1 MADDETSITN
11 RTHTMLSDQPY
22 LQSWRPVYELSSAV
36 LWFTSMN
43 TALCLSFFSPLPLSG
58 FLATASV
65 CASMTVLRLGQA
77 LPRWQQHRRL
87 KGQPLSFLALNPQQ
101 CQKLQQDNQQKGL
114 WLGWGFEWQRE
125 HGQKAW
131 DLMKS
136 DNMPAKSEA
145 SMGAHWIHSMADH
158 EQPLFQPLEH
168 VQMHTMVIG
177 VPGSGKTR
185 LFDLL
190 VTQAVLR
197 GEPVIIIDPKGDHD
211 LASHTLRSCELLGQR
226 QRFMTFHPGFPS
238 ESVRINL
245 LQNFNRSSELASR
258 IAGLMPSSGNNAP
271 FQAFAQKAVDA
282 VAQGYLLCGQRPTLV
297 LIRQGLESGVTQ
309 LLIRALTAVCSQHN
323 PDAEKVVTTR
333 SKQPKPKNQRQP
345 SSKSEQRAQIWVNY
359 YRDAIMPES
368 PCTDVE
374 GLISLFEHDRAH
386 YSKMIATLLPI
397 LGMLTGG
404 ALAELLSP
412 DPTDINDSR
421 PCTHTTTLIEQQKVM
436 YFGLDSLSDPMV
448 GKSIGQLL
456 LADLAAVAGDRYN
469 YSQQT
474 SSQGAEQQDKPINLF
489 VDEAA
494 EVLCPQLLSL
504 LNKGRGAK
512 FRCYVATQTL
522 ADFEAQLGS
531 QAAAQQFIDNC
542 NHLICLRTQNPETQ
556 KFITDKLPPV
566 RYRYFIR
573 NQGISTDANR
583 PMEFSG
589 NLSEQQLEETGDL
602 FPPQLLGELPNLE
615 YIARLGGG
623 RLLKA
628 RIPIIK
634 EPK

>member
-1 MADDETSITN
+1 
-11 RTHTMLSDQPY
+11 MLSDQPY
-22 LQSWRPVYELSSAV
+22 LQSWRPLYELWSAA
-36 LWFTSMN
+36 LWFTTMN
-43 TALCLSFFSPLPLSG
+43 TTLCLSFFSPLPLSG
-58 FLATASV
+58 FLATAAV
-65 CASMTVLRLGQA
+65 CAVMATLRLAQA
-77 LPRWQQHRRL
+77 LPRWQQHRRIQ
-87 KGQPLSFLALNPQQ
+87 GQPLSFLSLDHQQ
-101 CQKLQQDNQQKGL
+101 CQRLQQDNQAKGL
-114 WLGWGFEWQRE
+114 WLGWGFEWRRE
-125 HGQKAW
+125 HGQRAW
-131 DLMKS
+131 DLLRS
-136 DNMPAKSEA
+136 DNLPAKSEK
-145 SMGAHWIHSMADH
+145 SMGAHWIHGME
-158 EQPLFQPLEH
+158 EQEQALFQPLAQ
-168 VQMHTMVIG
+168 VQMHTLVIG

-211 LASHTLRSCELLGQR
+211 LASHTLRSCELSGQR
-226 QRFMTFHPGFPS
+226 QRFLKFHPGFPA

-258 IAGLMPSSGNNAP
+258 IAGLMPSGGDNAP

-282 VAQGYLLCGQRPTLV
+282 VVQGYLLCGQRPTLV
-297 LIRQGLESGVTQ
+297 MIRQGLEAGVTG
-309 LLIRALTAVCSQHN
+309 LLIRALTVVCSQHDPEAAKHVN
-323 PDAEKVVTTR
+323 AQV
-333 SKQPKPKNQRQP
+333 KQPPFKAEPLAK
-345 SSKSEQRAQIWVNY
+345 AWVNY
-359 YRDAIMPES
+359 YRESIMPEH

-412 DPTDINDSR
+412 DPTDIDDSR
-421 PCTHTTTLIEQQKVM
+421 PCTQTTALIEQHKVM
-436 YFGLDSLSDPMV
+436 VFGLDSLSDPMV
-448 GKSIGQLL
+448 GKAIGQLL

-469 YSQQT
+469 YT
-474 SSQGAEQQDKPINLF
+474 TDDKPVNLF

-504 LNKGRGAK
+504 LNKGRGAQ
-512 FRCYVATQTL
+512 FRLTVATQTL

-531 QAAAQQFIDNC
+531 SAAAQQVIDNC
-542 NHLICLRTQNPETQ
+542 NHLICLRTQNPQTQ
-556 KFITDKLPPV
+556 QFITDKLPPV
-566 RYRYFIR
+566 RYRYFTR
-573 NQGISTDANR
+573 NQGVRTDASQ
-583 PMEFSG
+583 PMAFTG

-628 RIPIIK
+628 RIPILT
-634 EPK
+634 EPPAGE

>member
-1 MADDETSITN
+1 MQYDKSY
-11 RTHTMLSDQPY
+11 R
-22 LQSWRPVYELSSAV
+22 QSWRPVYELSSAA
-36 LWFTSMN
+36 LWFSAMN
-43 TALCLSFFSPLPLSG
+43 VAYTLSFFSSLPLIG
-58 FLATASV
+58 FVLTSSFCAT
-65 CASMTVLRLGQA
+65 MMITRLTQA

-87 KGQPLSFLALNPQQ
+87 KGKKLVLLKLTQKQCLALQN
-101 CQKLQQDNQQKGL
+101 KNQEQGV
-114 WLGWGFEWQRE
+114 WLGWGFEWQRL
-125 HGQKAW
+125 HGQRAW
-131 DLMKS
+131 DLLRS
-136 DNMPAKSEA
+136 DNLPAKSEKT
-145 SMGAHWIHSMADH
+145 MGAGWIHGMEEH
-158 EQPLFQPLEH
+158 EESLYQPLEQI
-168 VQMHTMVIG
+168 QMHTMVIG

-197 GEPVIIIDPKGDHD
+197 NEPVIIIDPKGDHD
-211 LASHTLRSCELLGQR
+211 LASHTLRSCELSGNKH
-226 QRFMTFHPGFPS
+226 RFMKFHPGFPADS
-238 ESVRINL
+238 IRINL

-258 IAGLMPSSGNNAP
+258 ISGLMPSGGDNAP

-282 VAQGYLLCGQRPTLV
+282 VVQGYLLCGQRPTLV
-297 LIRQGLESGVTQ
+297 MIRQGLEGGVTK
-309 LLIRALTAVCSQHN
+309 LLIQALTIVCTQHTAQASNVIQSSDSKGKKN
-323 PDAEKVVTTR
+323 PDTIARRWIEFYREKV
-333 SKQPKPKNQRQP
+333 
-345 SSKSEQRAQIWVNY
+345 
-359 YRDAIMPES
+359 MPES

-386 YSKMIATLLPI
+386 YGKMIATLLPA

-404 ALAELLSP
+404 PLARLLSP
-412 DPTDINDSR
+412 DPTDIDDLR
-421 PCTHTTTLIEQQKVM
+421 PCTHTANLIEQNKVM

-448 GKSIGQLL
+448 GKAIGQLL

-469 YSQQT
+469 YSSQESQQD
-474 SSQGAEQQDKPINLF
+474 DKPINLF

-512 FRCYVATQTL
+512 FRLYVATQTL

-531 QAAAQQFIDNC
+531 EAAAQQFIDNC
-542 NHLICLRTQNPETQ
+542 NHLICLRTQNPDTQ

-573 NQGISTDANR
+573 NQGISTDANH
-583 PMEFSG
+583 PMEFTG

-615 YIARLGGG
+615 YVARLGGG
-623 RLLKA
+623 RLLKG
-628 RIPIIK
+628 RIPIICS
-634 EPK
+634 PKS

>member
-1 MADDETSITN
+1 MI
-11 RTHTMLSDQPY
+11 SDRPY
-22 LQSWRPVYELSSAV
+22 LQNWRPVYELSSSV
-36 LWFTSMN
+36 VWFSAMI
-43 TALCLSFFSPLPLSG
+43 TAYTLSFFSSLPQIG
-58 FLATASV
+58 FVLTASF
-65 CASMTVLRLGQA
+65 CATMMAIRLSQA
-77 LPRWQQHRRL
+77 LPRWQQHQRL
-87 KGQPLSFLALNPQQ
+87 KGKKLALLELTSKQ
-101 CQKLQQDNQQKGL
+101 CHSLQTKNREQGV
-114 WLGWGFEWQRE
+114 WLGWGFEWQRI
-125 HGQKAW
+125 HGQRAW
-131 DLMKS
+131 DLLRN
-136 DNMPAKSEA
+136 DNLPAKSENT
-145 SMGAHWIHSMADH
+145 MGAGWIHGMEEH
-158 EQPLFQPLEH
+158 EERLYQPLEQI
-168 VQMHTMVIG
+168 QMHTMVIG

-197 GEPVIIIDPKGDHD
+197 NEPVIIVDPKGDHD
-211 LASHTLRSCELLGQR
+211 LASHTLRSCGLPGNQY
-226 QRFMTFHPGFPS
+226 RFMKFHPGFPADS
-238 ESVRINL
+238 IRINL

-258 IAGLMPSSGNNAP
+258 ISGLMPSGGDNAP

-282 VAQGYLLCGQRPTLV
+282 VVQGYLLCGQRPTLV
-297 LIRQGLESGVTQ
+297 MIRQGLEGGVTR
-309 LLIRALTAVCSQHN
+309 LLIKALTIVCTRHQAQAADVIPGIDTKNKNN
-323 PDAEKVVTTR
+323 PEHIARRWIDFYRNKV
-333 SKQPKPKNQRQP
+333 
-345 SSKSEQRAQIWVNY
+345 
-359 YRDAIMPES
+359 MPES

-386 YSKMIATLLPI
+386 YGKMIATLLPA

-404 ALAELLSP
+404 PLARLLSP
-412 DPTDINDSR
+412 DPTDIDDLR
-421 PCTHTTTLIEQQKVM
+421 PCTHTAHLIEQNKVM

-448 GKSIGQLL
+448 GKAIGQLL

-469 YSQQT
+469 Y
-474 SSQGAEQQDKPINLF
+474 ADNADKPINLF

-512 FRCYVATQTL
+512 FRLYVATQTL

-531 QAAAQQFIDNC
+531 KAAAQQFIDNC
-542 NHLICLRTQNPETQ
+542 NHLICLRTQNPDTQ

-583 PMEFSG
+583 PMEFTG

-615 YIARLGGG
+615 YVARLGGG
-623 RLLKA
+623 RLLKG
-628 RIPIIK
+628 RIPILCS
-634 EPK
+634 PKS

>member
-1 MADDETSITN
+1 MI
-11 RTHTMLSDQPY
+11 SDQPY
-22 LQSWRPVYELSSAV
+22 LQSWRPIYEFSSAV
-36 LWFTSMN
+36 LWFSSLN
-43 TALCLSFFSPLPLSG
+43 IALTLSFFSPLPLNA
-58 FLATASV
+58 FIATASLSGV
-65 CASMTVLRLGQA
+65 MTVFRLVQA
-77 LPRWQQHRRL
+77 LPRWQQHRRI
-87 KGQPLSFLALNPQQ
+87 KGKPLSFLTLDQKQ
-101 CQKLQQDNQQKGL
+101 CQTLRHDNQLKGL

-131 DLMKS
+131 DLLRS
-136 DNMPAKSEA
+136 DNLPAKSEKT
-145 SMGAHWIHSMADH
+145 MGAHWIHGMADH
-158 EQPLFQPLEH
+158 EQPLYQPLEH
-168 VQMHTMVIG
+168 IEMHTMVIG

-211 LASHTLRSCELLGQR
+211 LASHTLRSCELSGNKH
-226 QRFMTFHPGFPS
+226 RFMKFHPGFPADS
-238 ESVRINL
+238 IRINL
-245 LQNFNRSSELASR
+245 LQHFNRSSELASR
-258 IAGLMPSSGNNAP
+258 IAGLMPSGGDNAP

-282 VAQGYLLCGQRPTLV
+282 VVQGYLLCGQKPTLV
-297 LIRQGLESGVTQ
+297 LIRQGLEAGVGK
-309 LLIRALTAVCSQHN
+309 LLTRALAVVCLPHF
-323 PDAEKVVTTR
+323 PEAEKTVHAQEKDFVSPPNPRNKTHIRETPVDLLTR
-333 SKQPKPKNQRQP
+333 RWIN
-345 SSKSEQRAQIWVNY
+345 V
-359 YRDAIMPES
+359 YREKVMPDH

-386 YSKMIATLLPI
+386 YSKMIATLLPV

-404 ALAELLSP
+404 PLAKLLSP
-412 DPTDINDSR
+412 NPTDIDDLR
-421 PCTHTTTLIEQQKVM
+421 PCTQTAQLIEQQKVM

-448 GKSIGQLL
+448 GKAIGQLL

-469 YSQQT
+469 YSSHDLPKNAQAQ
-474 SSQGAEQQDKPINLF
+474 KPINLF

-504 LNKGRGAK
+504 LNKGRGAQ
-512 FRCYVATQTL
+512 FRLYVATQTL

-531 QAAAQQFIDNC
+531 AAAAQQFIDNC
-542 NHLICLRTQNPETQ
+542 NHLICLRTQNPDTQ

-573 NQGISTDANR
+573 SQGMSTDTNK
-583 PMEFSG
+583 PMEFTG

-623 RLLKA
+623 RLLKS
-628 RIPIIK
+628 RIPILTT
-634 EPK
+634 PKHR

>member
-1 MADDETSITN
+1 MI
-11 RTHTMLSDQPY
+11 SDKPY

-43 TALCLSFFSPLPLSG
+43 IAITLMFFSSLPTVGFIVTTALCG
-58 FLATASV
+58 TITLA
-65 CASMTVLRLGQA
+65 RLAQA
-77 LPRWQQHRRL
+77 LPRWQRHQRL
-87 KGQPLSFLALNPQQ
+87 KGKKLTLFTLTAKQ
-101 CQKLQQDNQQKGL
+101 CQTLQQQNNDKGV
-114 WLGWGFEWQRE
+114 WLGWGFEWQRQ
-125 HGQKAW
+125 HGQLAW
-131 DLMKS
+131 DLLRS
-136 DNMPAKSEA
+136 DNQPAKSE
-145 SMGAHWIHSMADH
+145 SIMGAGWIHGMEEH
-158 EQPLFQPLEH
+158 EQTLFQPLAQ

-197 GEPVIIIDPKGDHD
+197 NEPVIIIDPKGDHD
-211 LASHTLRSCELLGQR
+211 LASHTLRSCELSGSQR
-226 QRFMTFHPGFPS
+226 RFMKFHPGFPS
-238 ESVRINL
+238 DSIRINL

-258 IAGLMPSSGNNAP
+258 IAGLMPSGGDNAP

-282 VAQGYLLCGQRPTLV
+282 VVQGYLLCGQRPTLV
-297 LIRQGLESGVTQ
+297 LIRQGLEGGVTQ
-309 LLIRALTAVCSQHN
+309 LLIRALTAVCSIHF
-323 PDAEKVVTTR
+323 PEAEK
-333 SKQPKPKNQRQP
+333 KIA
-345 SSKSEQRAQIWVNY
+345 SKSQQNKVNQETIAHRWIELYREQ
-359 YRDAIMPES
+359 IMPEN

-386 YSKMIATLLPI
+386 YGKMIATLLPA

-404 ALAELLSP
+404 PLARLLSP
-412 DPTDINDSR
+412 DPTDIDDLR
-421 PCTHTTTLIEQQKVM
+421 PCTHTANLIEQNKVM

-448 GKSIGQLL
+448 GKAIGQLL

-469 YSQQT
+469 YSSAHSQQH
-474 SSQGAEQQDKPINLF
+474 SQPINLF

-504 LNKGRGAK
+504 LNKGRGAN
-512 FRCYVATQTL
+512 FRLYVATQTL

-531 QAAAQQFIDNC
+531 EAAAEQFIDNC

-583 PMEFSG
+583 PMEFTG

-615 YIARLGGG
+615 YVARLGGG
-623 RLLKA
+623 RLLKG
-628 RIPIIK
+628 RIPIICSP
-634 EPK
+634 ES

>member
-1 MADDETSITN
+1 MKSEY
-11 RTHTMLSDQPY
+11 PY
-22 LQSWRPVYELSSAV
+22 LQSWRPIYELSSAV
-36 LWFTSMN
+36 VWFTGMKAAY
-43 TALCLSFFSPLPLSG
+43 ALIYTSSLPSIGFMLTSSFCAAMMITR
-58 FLATASV
+58 LA
-65 CASMTVLRLGQA
+65 QA

-87 KGQPLSFLALNPQQ
+87 KGKKLALLKLTQKQ
-101 CQKLQQDNQQKGL
+101 CRTLQQNNQTQGV
-114 WLGWGFEWQRE
+114 WLGWGFEWQRL
-125 HGQKAW
+125 HGQRAW
-131 DLMKS
+131 DLLRS
-136 DNMPAKSEA
+136 DNLPAKSEKT
-145 SMGAHWIHSMADH
+145 MGAGWIHGMEEH
-158 EQPLFQPLEH
+158 EEPLYQPLEQI
-168 VQMHTMVIG
+168 QMHTMVIG

-197 GEPVIIIDPKGDHD
+197 NEPVIIIDPKGDHE
-211 LASHTLRSCELLGQR
+211 LASHTLRSCELSGNKL
-226 QRFMTFHPGFPS
+226 RFMKFHPGFPADS
-238 ESVRINL
+238 IRINL

-258 IAGLMPSSGNNAP
+258 ISGLMPSGGDNAP

-282 VAQGYLLCGQRPTLV
+282 VVQGYLLCGQRPTLV
-297 LIRQGLESGVTQ
+297 MIRQGLEGGVAK
-309 LLIRALTAVCSQHN
+309 LLIQALTIVCTRHTAQAFN
-323 PDAEKVVTTR
+323 IIQGNNNTGKTNTDTVARRWIEFYREKV
-333 SKQPKPKNQRQP
+333 
-345 SSKSEQRAQIWVNY
+345 
-359 YRDAIMPES
+359 MPES

-386 YSKMIATLLPI
+386 YGKMIATLLPA

-404 ALAELLSP
+404 PLARLLSP
-412 DPTDINDSR
+412 DPTDIDDLR
-421 PCTHTTTLIEQQKVM
+421 PCIHTANLIEKNKVM

-448 GKSIGQLL
+448 GKAIGQLL

-469 YSQQT
+469 YSLND
-474 SSQGAEQQDKPINLF
+474 EKPINLF

-512 FRCYVATQTL
+512 FRLYVATQTL

-531 QAAAQQFIDNC
+531 EAAAQQFIDNC
-542 NHLICLRTQNPETQ
+542 NHLICLRTQNPDTQ

-583 PMEFSG
+583 PMEFTG

-615 YIARLGGG
+615 YVARLGGG
-623 RLLKA
+623 RLLKG
-628 RIPIIK
+628 RIPIVCS
-634 EPK
+634 PKP

>member
-1 MADDETSITN
+1 MI
-11 RTHTMLSDQPY
+11 SDRPY
-22 LQSWRPVYELSSAV
+22 LQNWRPIYELSSAV
-36 LWFTSMN
+36 LWFSAMN
-43 TALCLSFFSPLPLSG
+43 TAYTLTFFSSLPLIG
-58 FLATASV
+58 FVLTSAY
-65 CASMTVLRLGQA
+65 CAAMMITRLTQA

-87 KGQPLSFLALNPQQ
+87 KGKKLALLKLTQRQ
-101 CQKLQQDNQQKGL
+101 CQTLQARNQEQCV
-114 WLGWGFEWQRE
+114 WLGWGFEWQRL
-125 HGQKAW
+125 HGQRAW
-131 DLMKS
+131 DLLRS
-136 DNMPAKSEA
+136 DNLPAKSEKT
-145 SMGAHWIHSMADH
+145 MGAGWIHGMEEH
-158 EQPLFQPLEH
+158 EEPLYQPLEQI
-168 VQMHTMVIG
+168 QMHTMVIG

-197 GEPVIIIDPKGDHD
+197 NEPVIIIDPKGDHD
-211 LASHTLRSCELLGQR
+211 LASHTLRSCELAGNKH
-226 QRFMTFHPGFPS
+226 RFMKFHPGFPADS
-238 ESVRINL
+238 IRINL

-258 IAGLMPSSGNNAP
+258 ISGLMPSGGDNAP

-282 VAQGYLLCGQRPTLV
+282 VVQGYLLCGQRPTLV
-297 LIRQGLESGVTQ
+297 MIRQGLEGGVTK
-309 LLIRALTAVCSQHN
+309 LLIQALTIVCTQHTAQAFNVIQGNDSKNKKN
-323 PDAEKVVTTR
+323 PDAIARRWIEF
-333 SKQPKPKNQRQP
+333 
-345 SSKSEQRAQIWVNY
+345 
-359 YRDAIMPES
+359 YRNTIMPES

-386 YSKMIATLLPI
+386 YGKMIATLLPA

-404 ALAELLSP
+404 PLARLLSP
-412 DPTDINDSR
+412 DPTDIDDLR
-421 PCTHTTTLIEQQKVM
+421 PCTHTANLIEQNKVM

-448 GKSIGQLL
+448 GKAIGQLL

-469 YSQQT
+469 YSSQESQQD
-474 SSQGAEQQDKPINLF
+474 DKPINLF

-512 FRCYVATQTL
+512 FRLYVATQTL

-531 QAAAQQFIDNC
+531 EAAAQQFIDNC
-542 NHLICLRTQNPETQ
+542 NHLICLRTQNPDTQ

-583 PMEFSG
+583 PMEFTG

-615 YIARLGGG
+615 YVARLGGG
-623 RLLKA
+623 RLLKG
-628 RIPIIK
+628 RIPILCS
-634 EPK
+634 PKS

>member
-1 MADDETSITN
+1 MI
-11 RTHTMLSDQPY
+11 SDRPY
-22 LQSWRPVYELSSAV
+22 LQNWRPIYELSSAV
-36 LWFTSMN
+36 VWFSAMN
-43 TALCLSFFSPLPLSG
+43 VAHTLSLFSSLPLIG
-58 FLATASV
+58 FILTSSFCAAMTITRLA
-65 CASMTVLRLGQA
+65 QA
-77 LPRWQQHRRL
+77 IPRWQQHRRL
-87 KGQPLSFLALNPQQ
+87 KGKKLALLKLTIKQ
-101 CQKLQQDNQQKGL
+101 CQSLKTKNQEQGI
-114 WLGWGFEWQRE
+114 WLGWGFEWQRF
-125 HGQKAW
+125 HGQQAW
-131 DLMKS
+131 DLLRS
-136 DNMPAKSEA
+136 DNLPAKSEKT
-145 SMGAHWIHSMADH
+145 MGSGWIHGM
-158 EQPLFQPLEH
+158 EEREERLYQPLEQI
-168 VQMHTMVIG
+168 QMHTMVIG

-197 GEPVIIIDPKGDHD
+197 NEPVIIIDPKGDHD
-211 LASHTLRSCELLGQR
+211 LASHTLRSCELSGNKCQ
-226 QRFMTFHPGFPS
+226 FMKFHPGFPADS
-238 ESVRINL
+238 IRINL

-258 IAGLMPSSGNNAP
+258 ISGLMPSSGDNAP

-282 VAQGYLLCGQRPTLV
+282 VVQGYLLCGQRPTLV
-297 LIRQGLESGVTQ
+297 MIRQGLEGGVTK
-309 LLIRALTAVCSQHN
+309 LLIQALTIVCTQHTAQAFNAIQGNDSKGKKN
-323 PDAEKVVTTR
+323 PDAIARRWIEFYREKV
-333 SKQPKPKNQRQP
+333 
-345 SSKSEQRAQIWVNY
+345 
-359 YRDAIMPES
+359 MPES

-386 YSKMIATLLPI
+386 YGKMIATLLPA

-404 ALAELLSP
+404 PLAHLLSP
-412 DPTDINDSR
+412 DPTDIDDLR
-421 PCTHTTTLIEQQKVM
+421 PCTHTANLIEQNKVM

-448 GKSIGQLL
+448 GKAIGQLL

-469 YSQQT
+469 YS
-474 SSQGAEQQDKPINLF
+474 SQESQQDEKPINLF

-512 FRCYVATQTL
+512 FRLYVATQTL

-531 QAAAQQFIDNC
+531 EAAAQQFIDNC
-542 NHLICLRTQNPETQ
+542 NHLICLRTQNPDTQ

-583 PMEFSG
+583 PMEFTG

-615 YIARLGGG
+615 YVARLGGG
-623 RLLKA
+623 RLLKG
-628 RIPIIK
+628 RIPILCS
-634 EPK
+634 PKS

>member
-1 MADDETSITN
+1 MI
-11 RTHTMLSDQPY
+11 SDRPY
-22 LQSWRPVYELSSAV
+22 LQNWRPIYELSSSAV
-36 LWFTSMN
+36 WFSAMI
-43 TALCLSFFSPLPLSG
+43 TAYTLSFFSSLPLIG
-58 FLATASV
+58 FVLTSASCGV
-65 CASMTVLRLGQA
+65 MMFIRLRQA

-87 KGQPLSFLALNPQQ
+87 KGKKLALLKLTGKKCHSLQTKN
-101 CQKLQQDNQQKGL
+101 QKQGV
-114 WLGWGFEWQRE
+114 WLGWGFEWQRL
-125 HGQKAW
+125 HGQRAW
-131 DLMKS
+131 DLLRS
-136 DNMPAKSEA
+136 DNLPAKSEKN
-145 SMGAHWIHSMADH
+145 MGAGWIHGMEEH
-158 EQPLFQPLEH
+158 EEPLYQPLEQA
-168 VQMHTMVIG
+168 QMHTMVIG

-197 GEPVIIIDPKGDHD
+197 NEPVIIVDPKGDHD
-211 LASHTLRSCELLGQR
+211 LASHTLRSCELSGNQY
-226 QRFMTFHPGFPS
+226 RFMKFHPGFPANS
-238 ESVRINL
+238 IRINL

-258 IAGLMPSSGNNAP
+258 ISGLMPSGGDNAP

-282 VAQGYLLCGQRPTLV
+282 VVQGYLLCGQRPTLV
-297 LIRQGLESGVTQ
+297 MIRQGLEGGVTR
-309 LLIRALTAVCSQHN
+309 LLIRALTIVCTRHLAQAADIIRAKEVKGKN
-323 PDAEKVVTTR
+323 KAEAEAR
-333 SKQPKPKNQRQP
+333 RWI
-345 SSKSEQRAQIWVNY
+345 EF
-359 YRDAIMPES
+359 YRDKVMPET

-386 YSKMIATLLPI
+386 YGKMIATLLPA

-404 ALAELLSP
+404 PLTRLLSP
-412 DPTDINDSR
+412 DPTDTDDLR
-421 PCTHTTTLIEQQKVM
+421 PCTHTASLIEQNKVM

-448 GKSIGQLL
+448 GKAIGQLL

-469 YSQQT
+469 YADSN
-474 SSQGAEQQDKPINLF
+474 DKPINLF

-504 LNKGRGAK
+504 LNKGRGAQ
-512 FRCYVATQTL
+512 FRLYVATQTL

-531 QAAAQQFIDNC
+531 KAAAQQFIDNC
-542 NHLICLRTQNPETQ
+542 NHLVCLRTQNPDTQ

-583 PMEFSG
+583 PMEFTG

-615 YIARLGGG
+615 CVARLGGG
-623 RLLKA
+623 RLLKG
-628 RIPIIK
+628 RIPILCS
-634 EPK
+634 PKS

>member
-1 MADDETSITN
+1 MI
-11 RTHTMLSDQPY
+11 SDQPY

-36 LWFTSMN
+36 VWFTSMN
-43 TALCLSFFSPLPLSG
+43 AAYALIYIRSLPSIGFMLTSSFY
-58 FLATASV
+58 AAMMIT
-65 CASMTVLRLGQA
+65 RLTQA

-87 KGQPLSFLALNPQQ
+87 KGKKLALLKLTPKQ
-101 CQKLQQDNQQKGL
+101 CQKLQQNNQAQGV
-114 WLGWGFEWQRE
+114 WLGWGFQWQRL
-125 HGQKAW
+125 HGQRAW
-131 DLMKS
+131 DLLRS
-136 DNMPAKSEA
+136 DNLPAKSEKT
-145 SMGAHWIHSMADH
+145 MGAGWIHGMEEH
-158 EQPLFQPLEH
+158 EEPLYQPLEQI
-168 VQMHTMVIG
+168 QMHTMVIG

-197 GEPVIIIDPKGDHD
+197 NEPVIIIDPKGDHD
-211 LASHTLRSCELLGQR
+211 LASHTLRSCELSGNKL
-226 QRFMTFHPGFPS
+226 RFMKFHPGFPADS
-238 ESVRINL
+238 IRINL

-258 IAGLMPSSGNNAP
+258 ISGLMPSGGDNAP

-282 VAQGYLLCGQRPTLV
+282 VVQGYLLCGQRPTLV
-297 LIRQGLESGVTQ
+297 MIRQGLEGGVSK
-309 LLIRALTAVCSQHN
+309 LLIKALTVVCSRYN
-323 PDAEKVVTTR
+323 PQAEKIVQGSESKGKINTETVAR
-333 SKQPKPKNQRQP
+333 SWI
-345 SSKSEQRAQIWVNY
+345 EF
-359 YRDAIMPES
+359 YRDKVMPES
-368 PCTDVE
+368 SCTDVE

-386 YSKMIATLLPI
+386 YGKMIATLLPA

-404 ALAELLSP
+404 PLARLLSP
-412 DPTDINDSR
+412 DPTDIDDLR
-421 PCTHTTTLIEQQKVM
+421 PFIHTANLIEKSKVM

-448 GKSIGQLL
+448 GKAIGQLL

-469 YSQQT
+469 YSLND
-474 SSQGAEQQDKPINLF
+474 EKPINLF

-512 FRCYVATQTL
+512 FRLYVATQTL

-531 QAAAQQFIDNC
+531 EAAAQQFIDNC
-542 NHLICLRTQNPETQ
+542 NHLICLRTQNPDTQ

-583 PMEFSG
+583 PMEFTG

-615 YIARLGGG
+615 YVARLGGG
-623 RLLKA
+623 RLLKG
-628 RIPIIK
+628 RIPILCV
-634 EPK
+634 PKS

>member
-1 MADDETSITN
+1 
-11 RTHTMLSDQPY
+11 MLSDQPY

-65 CASMTVLRLGQA
+65 CAGMTVLRLGQA

-87 KGQPLSFLALNPQQ
+87 KGQSLSFLALNPQQ
-101 CQKLQQDNQQKGL
+101 CLKLQQDNEQKGL

-136 DNMPAKSEA
+136 DNMPAKLQN
-145 SMGAHWIHSMADH
+145 SMGAHWIHGMADH
-158 EQPLFQPLEH
+158 EQPLFQPLEQ

-211 LASHTLRSCELLGQR
+211 LASHTQRSCELSGQR
-226 QRFMTFHPGFPS
+226 QRFMKFHPGFPA

-245 LQNFNRSSELASR
+245 LQHFNRSSELASR

-282 VAQGYLLCGQRPTLV
+282 VVQGYLLCGQRPTLV
-297 LIRQGLESGVTQ
+297 LIRQGLESGVTK
-309 LLIRALTAVCSQHN
+309 LLIRALTMVCTQHQAQ
-323 PDAEKVVTTR
+323 AEKAVAQQA
-333 SKQPKPKNQRQP
+333 KQPQPKNQRQP
-345 SSKSEQRAQIWVNY
+345 SSKSEQLAKAWINY
-359 YRDAIMPES
+359 YRDEIMPEH

-404 ALAELLSP
+404 ALADLLSP
-412 DPTDINDSR
+412 DPTNINDHR
-421 PCTHTTTLIEQQKVM
+421 PCTQTTALVEQQKVM

-469 YSQQT
+469 YSMQEGEKQ
-474 SSQGAEQQDKPINLF
+474 AKPINLF

-531 QAAAQQFIDNC
+531 EAAAQQFIDNC

-573 NQGISTDANR
+573 NQGVSTDANR
-583 PMEFSG
+583 PMEFTG

-628 RIPIIK
+628 RIPILT
-634 EPK
+634 EPQH

>member
-1 MADDETSITN
+1 MI
-11 RTHTMLSDQPY
+11 SDQPY
-22 LQSWRPVYELSSAV
+22 LQSWRPVYEMSSAV
-36 LWFTSMN
+36 VWFTGMN
-43 TALCLSFFSPLPLSG
+43 AAYALIHISSLPAIGFILTSSFCAAMMITR
-58 FLATASV
+58 LA
-65 CASMTVLRLGQA
+65 QA

-87 KGQPLSFLALNPQQ
+87 KGKNLALLKLTQKQ
-101 CQKLQQDNQQKGL
+101 CQNLQHKNQAQGV
-114 WLGWGFEWQRE
+114 WLGWGFEWQRL
-125 HGQKAW
+125 HGQRAW
-131 DLMKS
+131 DLLRS
-136 DNMPAKSEA
+136 DNLPAKSEKN
-145 SMGAHWIHSMADH
+145 MGAGWIHGMEEH
-158 EQPLFQPLEH
+158 EEPLYQPLEQI
-168 VQMHTMVIG
+168 QMHTMVIG

-197 GEPVIIIDPKGDHD
+197 NEPVIIIDPKGDHD
-211 LASHTLRSCELLGQR
+211 LACHTQRSCELSGNKL
-226 QRFMTFHPGFPS
+226 RFMKFHPGFPADS
-238 ESVRINL
+238 IRINL

-258 IAGLMPSSGNNAP
+258 ISGLIPSGGDNAP

-282 VAQGYLLCGQRPTLV
+282 VVQGYLLCGQRPTLV
-297 LIRQGLESGVTQ
+297 MIRQGLEGGVAK
-309 LLIRALTAVCSQHN
+309 LLIQALTNVCTRHTAQAFNIIQSNNSKGKTN
-323 PDAEKVVTTR
+323 PDTVARRWIDFYREKV
-333 SKQPKPKNQRQP
+333 
-345 SSKSEQRAQIWVNY
+345 
-359 YRDAIMPES
+359 MPES

-386 YSKMIATLLPI
+386 YGKMIATLLPA

-404 ALAELLSP
+404 PLARLLSP
-412 DPTDINDSR
+412 DPTDIDDLR
-421 PCTHTTTLIEQQKVM
+421 PCIHTANLIEKNKVM

-448 GKSIGQLL
+448 GKAIGQLL

-469 YSQQT
+469 YSLND
-474 SSQGAEQQDKPINLF
+474 EKPINLF

-512 FRCYVATQTL
+512 FRLYVATQTL

-531 QAAAQQFIDNC
+531 EAAAQQFIDNC
-542 NHLICLRTQNPETQ
+542 NHLICLRTQNPDTQ
-556 KFITDKLPPV
+556 KFITNKLPPV

-583 PMEFSG
+583 PMEFTG

-615 YIARLGGG
+615 YVARLGGG
-623 RLLKA
+623 RLLKG
-628 RIPIIK
+628 RIPIICS
-634 EPK
+634 PKP

>member
-1 MADDETSITN
+1 MF
-11 RTHTMLSDQPY
+11 SDKPY
-22 LQSWRPVYELSSAV
+22 LQSWRPIYELSSAV
-36 LWFTSMN
+36 VWFTGMN
-43 TALCLSFFSPLPLSG
+43 AAYALMYISSLPSIGFMLTSSF
-58 FLATASV
+58 
-65 CASMTVLRLGQA
+65 CAAMMITRLTQA

-87 KGQPLSFLALNPQQ
+87 KGKKLALFKLTQKQ
-101 CQKLQQDNQQKGL
+101 CQNLQQKNQTQGV
-114 WLGWGFEWQRE
+114 WLGWGFEWKRL
-125 HGQKAW
+125 HGQRAW
-131 DLMKS
+131 DLLRS
-136 DNMPAKSEA
+136 DNLPAKSEKT
-145 SMGAHWIHSMADH
+145 MGAGWVHGMEEH
-158 EQPLFQPLEH
+158 EEPLYQPLEQI
-168 VQMHTMVIG
+168 QMHTMVIG

-197 GEPVIIIDPKGDHD
+197 NEPVIIIDPKGDHD
-211 LASHTLRSCELLGQR
+211 LASHTLRSCELSGNKL
-226 QRFMTFHPGFPS
+226 RFMKFHPGFPADS
-238 ESVRINL
+238 IRINL

-258 IAGLMPSSGNNAP
+258 ISGLMPSGGDNAP

-282 VAQGYLLCGQRPTLV
+282 VVQGYLLCGQRPTLV
-297 LIRQGLESGVTQ
+297 LIRQGLEGGVTG
-309 LLIRALTAVCSQHN
+309 LLIRALTAVCSTYC
-323 PDAEKVVTTR
+323 PGAEKKIT
-333 SKQPKPKNQRQP
+333 
-345 SSKSEQRAQIWVNY
+345 SKSQQGKSNQDTVAHRWIAFYREQ
-359 YRDAIMPES
+359 IMPDN

-386 YSKMIATLLPI
+386 YGKMIATLLPA

-404 ALAELLSP
+404 PLARLLSP
-412 DPTDINDSR
+412 DPTDIDDLR
-421 PCTHTTTLIEQQKVM
+421 PCTHTANLIEQNKVM

-448 GKSIGQLL
+448 GKAIGQLL

-469 YSQQT
+469 YSSTNDQ
-474 SSQGAEQQDKPINLF
+474 PINLF

-512 FRCYVATQTL
+512 FRLYVATQTL

-531 QAAAQQFIDNC
+531 EAAAEQFIDNC

-583 PMEFSG
+583 PMEFTG

-615 YIARLGGG
+615 YVARLGGG
-623 RLLKA
+623 RLLKG
-628 RIPIIK
+628 RIPIICSP
-634 EPK
+634 ES

>member
-1 MADDETSITN
+1 MI
-11 RTHTMLSDQPY
+11 SDKPY
-22 LQSWRPVYELSSAV
+22 LQSWRPIYELSSAV

-43 TALCLSFFSPLPLSG
+43 IAITLMFFSTLPTIGFMVTTALC
-58 FLATASV
+58 ATTTLV
-65 CASMTVLRLGQA
+65 RLTQA
-77 LPRWQQHRRL
+77 LPLWQRHRRL
-87 KGQPLSFLALNPQQ
+87 KGKKLTLLTLTAKQ
-101 CQKLQQDNQQKGL
+101 CQTLQQQNSEKGV
-114 WLGWGFEWQRE
+114 WLGWGFEWQRQ
-125 HGQKAW
+125 HGQLAW
-131 DLMKS
+131 DLLRS
-136 DNMPAKSEA
+136 DNQPAKSE
-145 SMGAHWIHSMADH
+145 SIMGAGWIHGMEEH
-158 EQPLFQPLEH
+158 EQTLFQPLEQ

-197 GEPVIIIDPKGDHD
+197 NEPVIIIDPKGDHD
-211 LASHTLRSCELLGQR
+211 LASHTLRSCELSGSQR
-226 QRFMTFHPGFPS
+226 RFMKFHPGFPADS
-238 ESVRINL
+238 IRINL

-258 IAGLMPSSGNNAP
+258 IAGLMPSGGDNAP

-282 VAQGYLLCGQRPTLV
+282 VVQGYLLCGQRPTLV
-297 LIRQGLESGVTQ
+297 LIRQGLEGGVAR
-309 LLIRALTAVCSQHN
+309 LLIRALTAVCSSHC
-323 PDAEKVVTTR
+323 PEAEKKIT
-333 SKQPKPKNQRQP
+333 
-345 SSKSEQRAQIWVNY
+345 SKSQQGKANQDTVARRWIELYREQT
-359 YRDAIMPES
+359 MPDN

-386 YSKMIATLLPI
+386 YGKMVATLLPV

-404 ALAELLSP
+404 PLARLLSP
-412 DPTDINDSR
+412 DPADIDDLR
-421 PCTHTTTLIEQQKVM
+421 PCTHTANLIEQNKVM

-448 GKSIGQLL
+448 GKAIGQLL

-469 YSQQT
+469 YSSTNDQ
-474 SSQGAEQQDKPINLF
+474 PINLF

-512 FRCYVATQTL
+512 FRLYVATQTL

-531 QAAAQQFIDNC
+531 EAAAEQFIDNC

-583 PMEFSG
+583 PMEFTGS
-589 NLSEQQLEETGDL
+589 LSEQQLEETGDL

-615 YIARLGGG
+615 YVARLGGG
-623 RLLKA
+623 RLLKG
-628 RIPIIK
+628 RIPIICSP
-634 EPK
+634 ES

>member
-1 MADDETSITN
+1 MI
-11 RTHTMLSDQPY
+11 SDQPY

-36 LWFTSMN
+36 VWFTGMN
-43 TALCLSFFSPLPLSG
+43 AAYALIYISSLPSIG
-58 FLATASV
+58 FILTSTFCAAMMITRLA
-65 CASMTVLRLGQA
+65 QA

-87 KGQPLSFLALNPQQ
+87 KGKKLALLKLTQKE
-101 CQKLQQDNQQKGL
+101 CQGLQQKNQAQGV
-114 WLGWGFEWQRE
+114 WLGWGFEWQRL
-125 HGQKAW
+125 HGQRAW
-131 DLMKS
+131 DLLRS
-136 DNMPAKSEA
+136 DNLPPKSEKT
-145 SMGAHWIHSMADH
+145 MGAGWIHGMEEH
-158 EQPLFQPLEH
+158 EEPLYQPLEQI
-168 VQMHTMVIG
+168 QMHTMVIG

-197 GEPVIIIDPKGDHD
+197 NEPVIIIDPKGDHD
-211 LASHTLRSCELLGQR
+211 LASHTFRSCELSGNKL
-226 QRFMTFHPGFPS
+226 RFMKFHPGFPADS
-238 ESVRINL
+238 IRINL

-258 IAGLMPSSGNNAP
+258 ISGLMPSGGDNAP

-282 VAQGYLLCGQRPTLV
+282 VVQGYLLCGQRPTLV
-297 LIRQGLESGVTQ
+297 MIRQGLEGGVTR
-309 LLIRALTAVCSQHN
+309 LLINALTVVCSRHN
-323 PDAEKVVTTR
+323 PQAVKIVQGSESKGKINPETVARRWIEFYREKV
-333 SKQPKPKNQRQP
+333 
-345 SSKSEQRAQIWVNY
+345 
-359 YRDAIMPES
+359 MPES

-386 YSKMIATLLPI
+386 YGKMIATLLPA

-404 ALAELLSP
+404 ALARLLSP
-412 DPTDINDSR
+412 DPTDFDDLR
-421 PCTHTTTLIEQQKVM
+421 PCTHTANLIQQNKVM

-448 GKSIGQLL
+448 GKAIGQLL

-469 YSQQT
+469 YSLKD
-474 SSQGAEQQDKPINLF
+474 EKPINLF

-494 EVLCPQLLSL
+494 EVLCLQLLSL

-512 FRCYVATQTL
+512 FRLYVATQTL

-531 QAAAQQFIDNC
+531 EAAAQQFIDNC
-542 NHLICLRTQNPETQ
+542 NHLICLRTQNPDTQ

-583 PMEFSG
+583 PMEFTG

-615 YIARLGGG
+615 YVARLGGG
-623 RLLKA
+623 RLLKG
-628 RIPIIK
+628 RIPIICS
-634 EPK
+634 PKR

>member
-1 MADDETSITN
+1 MI
-11 RTHTMLSDQPY
+11 SDKPY

-43 TALCLSFFSPLPLSG
+43 VAITLMFFSSLPTVGFMVTTALCG
-58 FLATASV
+58 TITLA
-65 CASMTVLRLGQA
+65 RLAQA
-77 LPRWQQHRRL
+77 LPRWQQHQRL
-87 KGQPLSFLALNPQQ
+87 KGKKLTLFTLTAKQ
-101 CQKLQQDNQQKGL
+101 CQTLQQQNNDKGV
-114 WLGWGFEWQRE
+114 WLGWGFEWQRQ
-125 HGQKAW
+125 HGQLAW
-131 DLMKS
+131 DLLRS
-136 DNMPAKSEA
+136 DNQPAKSENI
-145 SMGAHWIHSMADH
+145 MGAGWIHGMEEH
-158 EQPLFQPLEH
+158 EQTLFQPLAQ

-197 GEPVIIIDPKGDHD
+197 NEPVIIIDPKGDHD
-211 LASHTLRSCELLGQR
+211 LASHTLRSCELSGSQR
-226 QRFMTFHPGFPS
+226 RFMKFHPGFPADS
-238 ESVRINL
+238 IRINL

-258 IAGLMPSSGNNAP
+258 IAGLMPSGGDNAP

-282 VAQGYLLCGQRPTLV
+282 VVQGYLLCGQRPTLV
-297 LIRQGLESGVTQ
+297 LIRQGLEGGVTQ
-309 LLIRALTAVCSQHN
+309 LLIRALTAVCSSHF
-323 PDAEKVVTTR
+323 PEAEK
-333 SKQPKPKNQRQP
+333 KIA
-345 SSKSEQRAQIWVNY
+345 SKSQKNKVNQETIAHRWIELYREQ
-359 YRDAIMPES
+359 IMPEN

-386 YSKMIATLLPI
+386 YGKMIATLLPA

-404 ALAELLSP
+404 PLARLLSP
-412 DPTDINDSR
+412 DPTDIDDLR
-421 PCTHTTTLIEQQKVM
+421 PCTHTANLIEQNKVM

-448 GKSIGQLL
+448 GKAIGQLL

-469 YSQQT
+469 YSSAHSQQH
-474 SSQGAEQQDKPINLF
+474 SQPINLF

-512 FRCYVATQTL
+512 FRLYVATQTL

-531 QAAAQQFIDNC
+531 EAAAEQFIDNC

-583 PMEFSG
+583 PMEFTG

-615 YIARLGGG
+615 YVARLGGG
-623 RLLKA
+623 RLLKG
-628 RIPIIK
+628 RIPIICSP
-634 EPK
+634 ES

>member
-1 MADDETSITN
+1 MF
-11 RTHTMLSDQPY
+11 SDKPY
-22 LQSWRPVYELSSAV
+22 LQSWRPIYELSSAV
-36 LWFTSMN
+36 VWFTGMN
-43 TALCLSFFSPLPLSG
+43 AAYALMYISSLPSIGFMLTSSF
-58 FLATASV
+58 
-65 CASMTVLRLGQA
+65 CAAMMITRLTQA

-87 KGQPLSFLALNPQQ
+87 KGKKLALFKLTQKQ
-101 CQKLQQDNQQKGL
+101 CQNLQQKNQTQGV
-114 WLGWGFEWQRE
+114 WLGWGFEWKRL
-125 HGQKAW
+125 HGQRAW
-131 DLMKS
+131 DLLRS
-136 DNMPAKSEA
+136 DNLPAKSEKT
-145 SMGAHWIHSMADH
+145 MGAGWVHGMEEH
-158 EQPLFQPLEH
+158 EEPLYQPLEQI
-168 VQMHTMVIG
+168 QMHTMVIG

-197 GEPVIIIDPKGDHD
+197 NEPVIIIDPKGDHD
-211 LASHTLRSCELLGQR
+211 LASHTLRSCELSGNKL
-226 QRFMTFHPGFPS
+226 RFMKFHPGFPADS
-238 ESVRINL
+238 IRINL

-258 IAGLMPSSGNNAP
+258 ISGLMPSGGDNAP

-282 VAQGYLLCGQRPTLV
+282 VVQGYLLCGQCPTLV
-297 LIRQGLESGVTQ
+297 MIRQGLEGGVTR
-309 LLIRALTAVCSQHN
+309 LLIKALTVVCSRHN
-323 PDAEKVVTTR
+323 PEAATIVYGRKPKSKVNPDNVARRWIEFYREKV
-333 SKQPKPKNQRQP
+333 
-345 SSKSEQRAQIWVNY
+345 
-359 YRDAIMPES
+359 MPES

-386 YSKMIATLLPI
+386 YGKMIATLLPA

-404 ALAELLSP
+404 PLARLLSP
-412 DPTDINDSR
+412 DPMDIDDLR
-421 PCTHTTTLIEQQKVM
+421 PCTHTANLIEQNKVM

-448 GKSIGQLL
+448 GKAIGQLL

-469 YSQQT
+469 YSLND
-474 SSQGAEQQDKPINLF
+474 EKPINLF

-512 FRCYVATQTL
+512 FRLYVATQTL

-531 QAAAQQFIDNC
+531 EAAAQQFIDNC
-542 NHLICLRTQNPETQ
+542 NHLICLRTQNPDTQ

-583 PMEFSG
+583 PMEFTG

-615 YIARLGGG
+615 YVARLGGG
-623 RLLKA
+623 RLLKG
-628 RIPIIK
+628 RIPIICS
-634 EPK
+634 PKP

>member
-1 MADDETSITN
+1 MI
-11 RTHTMLSDQPY
+11 SDKPY
-22 LQSWRPVYELSSAV
+22 LQSWRPIYELSSAV

-43 TALCLSFFSPLPLSG
+43 VAITLMFFSSLPTVGFMVTTALCG
-58 FLATASV
+58 TITLA
-65 CASMTVLRLGQA
+65 RLAQA
-77 LPRWQQHRRL
+77 LPRWQRHQRL
-87 KGQPLSFLALNPQQ
+87 KGQKLTLFTLTAKQ
-101 CQKLQQDNQQKGL
+101 CQTLQQQNSDKGV
-114 WLGWGFEWQRE
+114 WLGWGFEWQRQ
-125 HGQKAW
+125 HGQLAW
-131 DLMKS
+131 DLLRS
-136 DNMPAKSEA
+136 DNQPAKSE
-145 SMGAHWIHSMADH
+145 SIMGAGWIHGMEEH
-158 EQPLFQPLEH
+158 EQTLFQPLAQ

-197 GEPVIIIDPKGDHD
+197 NEPVIIIDPKGDHD
-211 LASHTLRSCELLGQR
+211 LASHTLRSCKLSDSQR
-226 QRFMTFHPGFPS
+226 RFMKFHPGFPADS
-238 ESVRINL
+238 IRINL

-258 IAGLMPSSGNNAP
+258 IAGLMPSGGDNAP

-282 VAQGYLLCGQRPTLV
+282 VVQGYLLCGQRPTLV
-297 LIRQGLESGVTQ
+297 LIRQGLEGGVTQ
-309 LLIRALTAVCSQHN
+309 LLIRALTAVCSSHF
-323 PDAEKVVTTR
+323 PEEEK
-333 SKQPKPKNQRQP
+333 KIA
-345 SSKSEQRAQIWVNY
+345 SKSQKNKVNQETIAHRWIELYREQ
-359 YRDAIMPES
+359 IMPDN

-386 YSKMIATLLPI
+386 YGKMIATLLPA

-404 ALAELLSP
+404 PLARLLSP
-412 DPTDINDSR
+412 DPTDIDDLR
-421 PCTHTTTLIEQQKVM
+421 PCTHTANLIEQNKVM

-448 GKSIGQLL
+448 GKAIGQLL

-469 YSQQT
+469 YSSTNDQ
-474 SSQGAEQQDKPINLF
+474 PINLF

-512 FRCYVATQTL
+512 FRLYVATQTL

-531 QAAAQQFIDNC
+531 EAAAEQFIDNC

-556 KFITDKLPPV
+556 TFITDKLPPV

-583 PMEFSG
+583 PMEFTG

-615 YIARLGGG
+615 YVARLGGG
-623 RLLKA
+623 RLLKG
-628 RIPIIK
+628 RIPIICSP
-634 EPK
+634 ES

>member
-1 MADDETSITN
+1 MI
-11 RTHTMLSDQPY
+11 SDQPY

-36 LWFTSMN
+36 VWFTGMN
-43 TALCLSFFSPLPLSG
+43 AACALIYISSLPSIG
-58 FLATASV
+58 FILTSAFCAAMMITRLA
-65 CASMTVLRLGQA
+65 QA

-87 KGQPLSFLALNPQQ
+87 KGKKLALLKLTQKE
-101 CQKLQQDNQQKGL
+101 CQGLQQKNQAQGV
-114 WLGWGFEWQRE
+114 WLGWGFEWQRL
-125 HGQKAW
+125 HGQRAW
-131 DLMKS
+131 DLLRS
-136 DNMPAKSEA
+136 DNLPPKSEKT
-145 SMGAHWIHSMADH
+145 MGAGWIHGMEEH
-158 EQPLFQPLEH
+158 EEPLYQPLEQI
-168 VQMHTMVIG
+168 QMHTMVIG

-197 GEPVIIIDPKGDHD
+197 NEPVIIIDPKGDHD
-211 LASHTLRSCELLGQR
+211 LACHTFRSCELSGNKL
-226 QRFMTFHPGFPS
+226 RFMKFHPGFPADS
-238 ESVRINL
+238 IRINL

-258 IAGLMPSSGNNAP
+258 ISGLMPSGGDNAP

-282 VAQGYLLCGQRPTLV
+282 VVQGYLLCGQRPTLV
-297 LIRQGLESGVTQ
+297 MIRQGLEGGVTK
-309 LLIRALTAVCSQHN
+309 LLIKALTVVCSRHN
-323 PDAEKVVTTR
+323 PQAANIVQGSESKGKINPETVARRWIEFYREKV
-333 SKQPKPKNQRQP
+333 
-345 SSKSEQRAQIWVNY
+345 
-359 YRDAIMPES
+359 MPES

-386 YSKMIATLLPI
+386 YGKMIATLLPA

-404 ALAELLSP
+404 ALARLLSP
-412 DPTDINDSR
+412 DPTDFDDLR
-421 PCTHTTTLIEQQKVM
+421 PCTHTANLIQQNKVM

-448 GKSIGQLL
+448 GKAIGQLL

-469 YSQQT
+469 YSLKD
-474 SSQGAEQQDKPINLF
+474 EKPINLF

-512 FRCYVATQTL
+512 FRLYVATQTL

-531 QAAAQQFIDNC
+531 EAAAQQFIDNC
-542 NHLICLRTQNPETQ
+542 NHLICLRTQNPDTQ

-583 PMEFSG
+583 PMEFTG

-615 YIARLGGG
+615 YVARLGGG
-623 RLLKA
+623 RLLKG
-628 RIPIIK
+628 RIPIICS
-634 EPK
+634 PKP

>member
-1 MADDETSITN
+1 MIND
-11 RTHTMLSDQPY
+11 RPY
-22 LQSWRPVYELSSAV
+22 EQNWRPIYELSAAVVWFSA
-36 LWFTSMN
+36 MN
-43 TALCLSFFSPLPLSG
+43 AAYTLSFFSSLPWVG
-58 FLATASV
+58 FILTSSFCATMAV
-65 CASMTVLRLGQA
+65 TRLTQA
-77 LPRWQQHRRL
+77 LPRWQQQSRL
-87 KGQPLSFLALNPQQ
+87 KGKKLALLKLTRQQ
-101 CQKLQQDNQQKGL
+101 CQSLQTKNQDQGV
-114 WLGWGFEWQRE
+114 WLGWGFEWQRL

-131 DLMKS
+131 DLLRS
-136 DNMPAKSEA
+136 DNLPAKSEKT
-145 SMGAHWIHSMADH
+145 MGAGWIHGMEEH
-158 EQPLFQPLEH
+158 EETLYQPLEQT
-168 VQMHTMVIG
+168 QMHTMVIG

-197 GEPVIIIDPKGDHD
+197 NEPTIIIDPKGDHD
-211 LASHTLRSCELLGQR
+211 LASHTHRSCKLSGNQY
-226 QRFMTFHPGFPS
+226 RFMKFHPGFPADS
-238 ESVRINL
+238 IRINL

-258 IAGLMPSSGNNAP
+258 ISGLMPSGGDNAP

-282 VAQGYLLCGQRPTLV
+282 VVQGYLLCGQRPTLV
-297 LIRQGLESGVTQ
+297 MIRQGLEGGVTK
-309 LLIRALTAVCSQHN
+309 LLIKALTIVCTLHSPQASN
-323 PDAEKVVTTR
+323 TVQKEV
-333 SKQPKPKNQRQP
+333 PKGKRNADTIARRWI
-345 SSKSEQRAQIWVNY
+345 EF
-359 YRDAIMPES
+359 YRDKVMSYA

-386 YSKMIATLLPI
+386 YSKMIATLLPA

-404 ALAELLSP
+404 PLARLLSP
-412 DPTDINDSR
+412 DPTDIDDLR
-421 PCTHTTTLIEQQKVM
+421 PCTHTASLIDQNKVM

-448 GKSIGQLL
+448 GKAIGQLL

-469 YSQQT
+469 YSLND
-474 SSQGAEQQDKPINLF
+474 EKPINLF
-489 VDEAA
+489 IDEAA

-512 FRCYVATQTL
+512 FRLYVATQTL

-531 QAAAQQFIDNC
+531 EAAAQQFIDNC
-542 NHLICLRTQNPETQ
+542 NHLICLRTQNPDTQ

-583 PMEFSG
+583 PMEFTG

-615 YIARLGGG
+615 YLARLGGG
-623 RLLKA
+623 RLLKG
-628 RIPIIK
+628 RIPIIYS
-634 EPK
+634 PKP